1 MKGVVITMGMV
12 ALGIALWQSFAPE
25 SSPVQQI
32 DLQEEQ
38 LIASYLREGTRRHFS
53 QDGVAADVLK
63 IGEATRWQN
72 SEETTLSEIRYQAQ
86 AENGAVWDIGAAA
99 GIFFEDLNELELKN
113 GVTVLERTRD
123 ATMQTESMRLF
134 MDQKRAQGE
143 QEVVMTGRGGRWS
156 GVGFGLDLRRS
167 MATLK
172 GDVRTEYE

>member
-1 MKGVVITMGMV
+1 MQGIVITMGMV
-12 ALGIALWQSFAPE
+12 ALGIALWQSFAPQ

-38 LIASYLREGTRRHFS
+38 LIASYLREGTRTHFS

-86 AENGAVWDIGAAA
+86 AENGSVWDIDAAA

-123 ATMQTESMRLF
+123 ATMQTESMRLYL
-134 MDQKRAQGE
+134 DQKRAQGE
-143 QEVVMTGRGGRWS
+143 QEVVMTGRGSRTTGS
-156 GVGFGLDLRRS
+156 AFELDLQRS
-167 MATLK
+167 VATLK

>member
-25 SSPVQQI
+25 SSPIQQI

-38 LIASYLREGTRRHFS
+38 LIASYLRGGTRRHFS
-53 QDGVAADVLK
+53 QDGVAADVLE

-86 AENGAVWDIGAAA
+86 AENGSVWDIDAAA

-123 ATMQTESMRLF
+123 AAMQTESMRLYLE
-134 MDQKRAQGE
+134 QKRAQGE
-143 QEVVMTGRGGRWS
+143 QEVVMTGRGSRTTGS
-156 GVGFGLDLRRS
+156 AFELDLQRS

>member
-1 MKGVVITMGMV
+1 MKGIVITMGMV
-12 ALGIALWQSFAPE
+12 ALGTALWQSFAPE

-38 LIASYLREGTRRHFS
+38 LIASYLLEGTRRHFS
-53 QDGVAADVLK
+53 QDGVAADVLE

-86 AENGAVWDIGAAA
+86 AANGSVWDIDAVA

-123 ATMQTESMRLF
+123 ATMQTESMRLYLE
-134 MDQKRAQGE
+134 QKLAQGE
-143 QEVVMTGRGGRWS
+143 QEVVMTGRRSRTTGS
-156 GVGFGLDLRRS
+156 AFELDLQRS